1 MVALLSV
8 KGAVQQGGSHPKGQ
22 SERGAVDMDAGLIFA
37 ILFFLHPFTPFF
49 ILPSFFPPSHFVSL
63 ALSVFGF

>member
-22 SERGAVDMDAGLIFA
+22 SEGSAVDMDAGLIFA
-37 ILFFLHPFTPFF
+37 ILLLHNPFTPFF
-49 ILPSFFPPSHFVSL
+49 FILSLFFSFLSL
-63 ALSVFGF
+63 AL